1 MKNTQDS
8 VKAEVDGGS
17 PPAAV
22 SAGTNKG
29 TVRVLQAL
37 SLFTRQPAWGVT
49 EVSRALGCS
58 KNSAFQALDTLVK
71 EALVVRD
78 PSGQRYQLS
87 HGVIDFVG
95 DGEALDVRA
104 LCQPY
109 LSRLQ
114 RLTGAST
121 FLSIIVGRYS
131 VCIDSMQAL
140 GVTVGYSPLSQPV
153 PLHAG
158 TSSRLLL
165 ACLDDEE
172 IDRFI
177 CLAGSRQAFTP
188 TTITEA
194 GALWEEVRRIR
205 VLGYSRSYE
214 DFSTGATY
222 LAFPVRGA
230 MDRPLAA
237 ITIGGP
243 IDRFTREVADGFVP
257 AIRAVMAEL
266 NQHSRLFP
274 ATPIIRF

>member
-1 MKNTQDS
+1 MADN
-8 VKAEVDGGS
+8 VKAGLSQESESGVGPG
-17 PPAAV
+17 
-22 SAGTNKG
+22 GTNKG
-29 TVRVLQAL
+29 TVRVLQIL
-37 SLFTRQPAWGVT
+37 SLFTRQPSWGVT
-49 EVSRALGCS
+49 EVSRELSCS

-87 HGVIDFVG
+87 HGVIEFVG
-95 DGEALDVRA
+95 EGEALDVRA

-109 LSRLQ
+109 MSRLQ
-114 RLTGAST
+114 RQTGASV

-131 VCIDSMQAL
+131 VCIDSIQAP
-140 GVTVGYSPLSQPV
+140 GVTIGYSPLSQPV

-172 IDRFI
+172 ICRF
-177 CLAGSRQAFTP
+177 LELPGTRQTYTP
-188 TTITEA
+188 TTIIDA
-194 GALWEEVRRIR
+194 AAIWEEVRRVR
-205 VLGYSRSYE
+205 ALGYSRSYE

-222 LAFPVRGA
+222 VSFPVLDA
-230 MDRPLAA
+230 MKRPLAA
-237 ITIGGP
+237 VTIGGP
-243 IDRFTREVADGFVP
+243 IDRFTPEIADGLVP
-257 AIRAVMAEL
+257 TIRAVMEDL